1 MNGQLAPFLLVGAAL
16 FCIGMY
22 GALTR
27 RNAIAVLMCI
37 ELMLN
42 AANLNLVAFNHF
54 LGPGSSVLKN
64 GTVPAGYVG
73 SLLGGHVFAVIV
85 ITIAAAE
92 AAIGLAIVLTVY
104 RNARSIDLDNVNL
117 MKW

>member
-1 MNGQLAPFLLVGAAL
+1 MISAAL
-16 FCIGMY
+16 FCIGLM

-27 RNAIAVLMCI
+27 RNAVSVLMCI

-42 AANLNLVAFNHF
+42 AANLNLVAFNRY
-54 LGPGSSVLKN
+54 LGPAANAVPN
-64 GTVPAGYVG
+64 GQLPI
-73 SLLGGHVFAVIV
+73 LGGHAFAVVV

-92 AAIGLAIVLTVY
+92 AAIGLAIILTVY
-104 RNARSIDLDNVNL
+104 KNAHSISVDEINW